1 MQGLELQ
8 DKVKQVFP
16 FCHLNLGLFVMPLG
30 VADEEQKPI

>member
-16 FCHLNLGLFVMPLG
+16 LSSELGTVCNATG
-30 VADEEQKPI
+30 CG